1 MNFCVSIMRR
11 FLFKYTVISLVAIAF
26 SFSFLPIL
34 VQGSNGEVYWPTYEW
49 TEVSPEQQGLD
60 SNSISSM
67 FDYIETGSQNVQS
80 VIIVRNGYLLTEKYL
95 YDSQIRDT
103 KTYFGGSTLHAQY
116 SVTKSLTAL
125 LIGIAIEEGYLNNI
139 SQTLYEFFA
148 NIWSPSFTDSEQK
161 KNITIEQLLTMNAGF
176 IGSFNYAYPGSST
189 ANVDCIEWSLN
200 DLPLVFTPGESGGFA
215 YSNDGPNL
223 LSGIISNVTGQSL
236 ADFAQEHLF
245 DHMGI
250 TEEDWNW
257 WEDNN
262 GVSFGGYGFECSPQV
277 QAKLGILWLNE
288 GNWNGTQLIPS
299 DWVREA
305 TSFKTPGRWVY
316 SPPTNYFNYG
326 YLFYTNDSI
335 NTGGD
340 IHMGYHAS
348 GAYGQVIFI
357 VPEYNLVAAFT
368 GSLSGAYDYY
378 YRDLIQNY
386 ILQFSTGNGG
396 AIPGMPFAILMS
408 IIIIAVGCQVLIL
421 KRERNFSIKNRSR

>member
-1 MNFCVSIMRR
+1 MA
-11 FLFKYTVISLVAIAF
+11 FL
-26 SFSFLPIL
+26 FSFLPIM
-34 VQGSNGEVYWPTYEW
+34 VRGRNGETYWPTFEW
-49 TEVSPEQQGLD
+49 NEVTPESQGLD

-67 FDYIETGSQNVQS
+67 FDYIEAGSQDVHS
-80 VIIVRNGYLLTEKYL
+80 VIIVRNGYLLTEEYL
-95 YDSQIRDT
+95 YDSQLRDT
-103 KTYFGGSTLHAQY
+103 KTYFGGSTLHDQY

-125 LIGIAIEEGYLNNI
+125 LIGIAIDKGYLSDIN
-139 SQTLYEFFA
+139 QTLYEFFA
-148 NIWSPSFTDSEQK
+148 DIWNPSFTDSELK
-161 KNITIEQLLTMNAGF
+161 KNITIEQVLTMNAGF
-176 IGSFNYAYPGSST
+176 IGMFNFAYPGDSTGSS
-189 ANVDCIEWSLN
+189 DCVEWALD
-200 DLPLVFTPGESGGFA
+200 DLPLVFTPGESGGFE

-245 DHMGI
+245 DCMGI

-257 WEDNN
+257 WEDSN
-262 GVSFGGYGFECSPQV
+262 GVTFGGYGFACSPQV
-277 QAKLGILWLNE
+277 QAKLGILCLNE

-316 SPPTNYFNYG
+316 SPTTNYFNYG

-340 IHMGYHAS
+340 THMGYHAS
-348 GAYGQVIFI
+348 GQYGQVIFI

-368 GSLSGAYDYY
+368 GSLSGAYYYY

-396 AIPGMPFAILMS
+396 AIPGIPFAILMS
-408 IIIIAVGCQVLIL
+408 ILVFAVCYLIL
-421 KRERNFSIKNRSR
+421 TFKRESNFSIKNRSR